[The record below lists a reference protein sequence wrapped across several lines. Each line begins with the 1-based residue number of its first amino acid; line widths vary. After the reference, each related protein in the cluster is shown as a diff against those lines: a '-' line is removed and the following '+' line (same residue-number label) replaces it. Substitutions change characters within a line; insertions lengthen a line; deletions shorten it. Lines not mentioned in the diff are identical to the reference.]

1 MTRYVPQLR
10 QRRGLPADDD
20 EEAEDEDEELADD
33 LDDLGVDGEDEAP
46 GRSKAKYM
54 KVLRNV
60 ANRQTTEVV
69 VDLADLRKVNSL
81 P

>member
-1 MTRYVPQLR
+1 LTRYVPQLR
-10 QRRGLPADDD
+10 QRRGLPADD
-20 EEAEDEDEELADD
+20 DEDEELADD